1 MSAGWHRLPCRIEVH
16 MSELR
21 AVRSTPWWKTS
32 AFKAWWKSATASLT
46 IPATGGMPWKAW
58 AISVGVS
65 LAVASYEIIWG
76 PESFRDVPSEFD
88 RPPTPPDPM
97 A

>member
-1 MSAGWHRLPCRIEVH
+1 

-21 AVRSTPWWKTS
+21 AVQSTPWWKTS

-46 IPATGGMPWKAW
+46 IPASGGMTWKSW

-76 PESFRDVPSEFD
+76 DESFRDAPSEFD
-88 RPPTPPDPM
+88 RPPTPPDPR